1 MNEKVIA
8 FGAFHPVPSFLFLMS
23 LIVIAVFM
31 ANPVAVGILLLGA
44 LLFSAAIQGRRF
56 FSDIAFYLVLFILL
70 SLANP
75 LFSHN
80 GATPLFFLN
89 GNPVTLEAVLYG
101 ADIAAVMITVIVWCR
116 CFSAVMT
123 SDKLICVFGGILPK
137 ISLVLTMAL
146 RFIPLFRRRHKEL
159 SDAQKATGYYSE
171 KGFVSK
177 IACNARIFSAL
188 VTWALE
194 GTADTAASMKA
205 RGYGLRGRTKFAPFR
220 FTAGDGVLSF
230 CAAALTVISI
240 LGIRLGIFT
249 FSFYPRVEKISFSP
263 VALCLYAALAAFS
276 LFPFIFEAKEALRWK
291 YLRSKI

>member
-44 LLFSAAIQGRRF
+44 LLFSAAIQGRKF

-101 ADIAAVMITVIVWCR
+101 ADIAAVEFDRT
-116 CFSAVMT
+116 AVGFQ
-123 SDKLICVFGGILPK
+123 LQAGGGCCA
-137 ISLVLTMAL
+137 V
-146 RFIPLFRRRHKEL
+146 EC
-159 SDAQKATGYYSE
+159 D
-171 KGFVSK
+171 
-177 IACNARIFSAL
+177 IAVVADSNADGA
-188 VTWALE
+188 VAV
-194 GTADTAASMKA
+194 AAVDD
-205 RGYGLRGRTKFAPFR
+205 LNL
-220 FTAGDGVLSF
+220 AGMV
-230 CAAALTVISI
+230 AAADIQRISAQAVTV
-240 LGIRLGIFT
+240 
-249 FSFYPRVEKISFSP
+249 
-263 VALCLYAALAAFS
+263 
-276 LFPFIFEAKEALRWK
+276 
-291 YLRSKI
+291 

>member
-23 LIVIAVFM
+23 LIVVAVFI

-44 LLFSAAIQGRRF
+44 LLFSAAIQGRKF

-146 RFIPLFRRRHKEL
+146 RFSPLFRR
-159 SDAQKATGYYSE
+159 
-171 KGFVSK
+171 
-177 IACNARIFSAL
+177 
-188 VTWALE
+188 
-194 GTADTAASMKA
+194 
-205 RGYGLRGRTKFAPFR
+205 
-220 FTAGDGVLSF
+220 
-230 CAAALTVISI
+230 
-240 LGIRLGIFT
+240 
-249 FSFYPRVEKISFSP
+249 
-263 VALCLYAALAAFS
+263 
-276 LFPFIFEAKEALRWK
+276 
-291 YLRSKI
+291 